1 MSRRCGRRPQRL
13 RPDNCWRF
21 HPSYRSRPVSIRRL
35 LSPPSRK
42 GDVNLTSIVEETMT
56 LYRALSASL
65 LYCVFLSG
73 CNQASP
79 NPDDISRRESFKV
92 GASEFSIPVGSDGFV
107 QITPKGANW
116 GFDTRMWARTVGI
129 VGVLGS
135 ARPTPFPDVGN
146 SSISNDR
153 DDNIV
158 NKVGLNRINYE
169 GGEAYQSSDPSYKY
183 SPVYFFQQD
192 LPGYVQCPTSA
203 TQGKEPD
210 MDKCR
215 IHIIKD
221 GVHHS
226 FPLTARQVPLAGEV
240 ARIFLAVITAK

>member
-1 MSRRCGRRPQRL
+1 MPATGSSGEVRALQALIPAKAGTQRRL
-13 RPDNCWRF
+13 R
-21 HPSYRSRPVSIRRL
+21 L
-35 LSPPSRK
+35 PPSWK
-42 GDVNLTSIVEETMT
+42 DDVNLTSIVEETMT

-73 CNQASP
+73 CNQTSP
-79 NPDDISRRESFKV
+79 NPDDISRREAFKV

-158 NKVGLNRINYE
+158 NKVGLYKITSRV
-169 GGEAYQSSDPSYKY
+169 GEAYQSSDPLYKHA
-183 SPVYFFQQD
+183 PVYFFIQD
-192 LPGYVQCPTSA
+192 LPGYVQCPTSS
-203 TQGKEPD
+203 TQRQEPD

-215 IHIIKD
+215 IHIIED

-226 FPLTARQVPLAGEV
+226 FSLTARQVPLAAEA